1 MDIELAACLMDDWDL
16 EAIVRG
22 YGGASTSTIIN
33 HPNPHQYS
41 FSQQDEALLE
51 EGFPELSE
59 TTNFIFDDL
68 EDLYKPFYPLSS
80 HDTILTTSLTIPQEV
95 KAKASEKIASQGLQV
110 PLPSKCKTR
119 YSIHDPTI
127 FINKITFS

>member
-1 MDIELAACLMDDWDL
+1 MDDELEAFLMDDWDL

-22 YGGASTSTIIN
+22 YGGASTIIN
-33 HPNPHQYS
+33 DPNPHQYS
-41 FSQQDEALLE
+41 FSEQDETLLE
-51 EGFPELSE
+51 EGFPEFSE

-80 HDTILTTSLTIPQEV
+80 HDTIVTTSLTIPQEV
-95 KAKASEKIASQGLQV
+95 KAKASEKIASQDLQV

-119 YSIHDPTI
+119 
-127 FINKITFS
+127 